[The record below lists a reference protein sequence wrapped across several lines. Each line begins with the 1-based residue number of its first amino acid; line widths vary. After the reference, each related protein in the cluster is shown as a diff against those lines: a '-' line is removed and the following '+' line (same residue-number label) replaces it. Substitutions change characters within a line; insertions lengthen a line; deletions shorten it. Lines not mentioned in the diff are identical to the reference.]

1 MNSTVLSF
9 APMHGVGAGS
19 SFSVC
24 LPVLVVSFV
33 IPSLTVASL
42 AYLSALSLGS
52 VLGSRSQL
60 GPLEVSPPPWWP
72 CSQLAACLTWDI
84 SWRQQVGTHLWVV
97 WKFCSIFCKSQ
108 TSLKT
113 KVC

>member
-9 APMHGVGAGS
+9 APTHGVGAGS

-42 AYLSALSLGS
+42 AYLSTLSVASKCWGAGLSWAHWRCPHPHG
-52 VLGSRSQL
+52 G
-60 GPLEVSPPPWWP
+60 
-72 CSQLAACLTWDI
+72 LAH
-84 SWRQQVGTHLWVV
+84 SWRPASHGTLAGDNR
-97 WKFCSIFCKSQ
+97 
-108 TSLKT
+108 
-113 KVC
+113 